1 LFNIHIQP
9 HKYGQNILFVRKQKL
24 KTRKQKDNIKLKE
37 NNVVI
42 LFNSSLMVK
51 ETKADENTGN
61 L

>member
-1 LFNIHIQP
+1 MFNIHIQP
-9 HKYGQNILFVRKQKL
+9 HKYGQNILFSPKYKL
-24 KTRKQKDNIKLKE
+24 KTRKQKDNVKLKE

-51 ETKADENTGN
+51 ETEADENTEN